1 LKTTAFPHLQALWV
15 LVTLAL
21 AAAGGW
27 VKMVRVW
34 LLRLASLYGF
44 MMTG

>member
-21 AAAGGW
+21 AAGGW

-44 MMTG
+44 TMMG